1 MTRPSPPRTRKQLRE
16 ITSGKHAT
24 TKKVKMTSKTTTTS
38 VQTGKH
44 YSEKREETVKKNY
57 IDLSSSRYNSSR
69 KLDESDDDKD
79 YESTAST
86 PKLDR
91 KRAAKKKAATATR
104 PTKPDIDLTKGN
116 ASAPAKIK
124 LKFDGPSTLDDFQ
137 YDRITRKLF
146 CQPEQDDDNDF
157 YLNYHPISSFGY
169 EGADVPLYIP
179 EWMPMTFRP
188 ARKMCLNDIC
198 TYTAAYVFM
207 RDDEK
212 LLGSLPDSN
221 EVSKDF
227 PAILI
232 GGVDATVERLDSSNI
247 FFIAKRKNANQDVF
261 YFSAK
266 LPQGIPLL
274 VELTTVVG
282 NPVSN
287 VPSRHQALKCQ
298 HLSSKPSRLSVVAVS
313 SHLHPFFLFYFF

>member
-1 MTRPSPPRTRKQLRE
+1 MRRPSPPRTRKQLRE

-44 YSEKREETVKKNY
+44 YSEKREGTVKKNY

-91 KRAAKKKAATATR
+91 KRASKKKAATATR

-179 EWMPMTFRP
+179 E
-188 ARKMCLNDIC
+188 
-198 TYTAAYVFM
+198 
-207 RDDEK
+207 
-212 LLGSLPDSN
+212 
-221 EVSKDF
+221 VSF
-227 PAILI
+227 
-232 GGVDATVERLDSSNI
+232 N
-247 FFIAKRKNANQDVF
+247 
-261 YFSAK
+261 
-266 LPQGIPLL
+266 
-274 VELTTVVG
+274 
-282 NPVSN
+282 
-287 VPSRHQALKCQ
+287 
-298 HLSSKPSRLSVVAVS
+298 
-313 SHLHPFFLFYFF
+313 